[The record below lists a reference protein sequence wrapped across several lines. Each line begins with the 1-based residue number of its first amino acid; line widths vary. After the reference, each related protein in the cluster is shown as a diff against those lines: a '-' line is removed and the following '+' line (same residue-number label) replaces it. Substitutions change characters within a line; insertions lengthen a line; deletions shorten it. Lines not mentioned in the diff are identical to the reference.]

1 MYYYRAFKSREKNVQ
16 YFSVRETAEICGL
29 SEWSVR
35 QALKD
40 GIFRS
45 VRLRPTGNHRITPES
60 IARALGCKVD
70 DVIKSG
76 EQARANQGQ

>member
-1 MYYYRAFKSREKNVQ
+1 MQ

-60 IARALGCKVD
+60 IARALGCKVN
-70 DVIKSG
+70 DVIESG
-76 EQARANQGQ
+76 ERVRENKR